1 MKKVT
6 FSVEEQLIKK
16 AREVARAQNRTL
28 NAAFR
33 EWLVDFTEP
42 ARNAEQFTVLMK
54 RLRQHVRAKPPYT
67 RDEMNER

>member
-6 FSVEEQLIKK
+6 FAVEEELIKR
-16 AREVARAQNRTL
+16 AREVARSQDRTL

-33 EWLVDFTEP
+33 DWLFEFTEP
-42 ARNAEQFTVLMK
+42 ARNAEQAIALIKKLRK
-54 RLRQHVRAKPPYT
+54 RVRAKPPYT

>member
-6 FSVEEQLIKK
+6 FSVEEELIKK
-16 AREVARAQNRTL
+16 AREVARFQNRTL

-33 EWLVDFTEP
+33 EWLVEFSEP
-42 ARNAEQFTVLMK
+42 ARNAEQFTALMK
-54 RLRQHVRAKPPYT
+54 RLRKHVRARPPYT